1 MNESDKDEVLISC
14 VPRCE
19 ARCVRVWGR
28 GEVVMVT
35 GSREREQ
42 PGERER
48 ALCVKIGQH

>member
-19 ARCVRVWGR
+19 AGCVRVW
-28 GEVVMVT
+28 VVMVT

-48 ALCVKIGQH
+48 ALCVNIGQH